1 MAINTNIVG
10 RLFNKAAVN
19 VRAQINGAANDIVG
33 NLTGSSGKSAGAQID
48 TFKSRMASFARPNL
62 FEVTIFDPKS
72 KNVTGAVGQRLK
84 FSCYQATIPGM
95 NIATTDKDQGYR
107 SMAYQKIYEDVSLG
121 FYVHGDMKELKVFQD
136 WMQIMI
142 DPTDNHVGYYDD
154 YVGIIDIKTLSRSG
168 TQEKGNNV
176 TMTTTLHDAYPKSLS
191 VVGLD
196 YGANDEVIK
205 IDVTFTYR
213 TYTQTFGERQ
223 ESIGESFKNLA
234 AVHKNEDNE
243 HFRKRMGLKVP
254 KEFEYKQ
261 PPSNETFFLDA

>member
-1 MAINTNIVG
+1 MSYKYVIWLKVFI
-10 RLFNKAAVN
+10 
-19 VRAQINGAANDIVG
+19 
-33 NLTGSSGKSAGAQID
+33 TGVKSMSTKID
-48 TFKSRMASFARPNL
+48 ELKSKMTSFARPNL
-62 FEVTIFDPKS
+62 FEVIVYPINT
-72 KNVTGAVGQRLK
+72 TVGSYLERFNGNC
-84 FSCYQATIPGM
+84 FSAQIPGM
-95 NIATTDKDQGYR
+95 TTLTTEKDEGYR
-107 SMAYQKIYEDVSLG
+107 SIAYQKAYEDVSLG
-121 FYVHGDMKELKVFQD
+121 FYVSEDMKEIKFFQD
-136 WMQIMI
+136 WMKLMVN
-142 DPTDNHVGYYDD
+142 PKNNHVGYYDD